1 MTQALVQEFVANQ
14 RAPLRLWLGPSARS
28 LCERFLREHFQR
40 QAEIQPVPSAGEL
53 RGPAVLVLAAEDLR
67 DVRREALLDVARHA
81 LPGRPVVVGGSNR
94 KETLLDAINV
104 WHAFRVLPADVP
116 RKAIAEAVRAAH
128 EAMSLDLAIEL
139 AARQLRD
146 ECRRLGCAVEEL
158 RATQERL
165 MHAERLTTVG
175 RIVGTLLAHAREP
188 LNTLESFKTAH
199 VGTPVDDVLAVELQ
213 CATEGIDGFAT
224 LLKDMLDL
232 TENRPI
238 KAELR
243 PEPLDPLVERAVSLF
258 THDPL
263 ARGRD
268 IVSICRSNATVLA
281 DRPRLVHVLLNLL
294 RNAAQATELGDRIE
308 VLTRREDLR
317 GVIEVRDFGHGMT
330 PEVLERI
337 FTPFFTTKGRA
348 GMGLGL
354 RLSRTAI
361 EANNGTLECTSE
373 PGQGTCFAI
382 RLSVVG

>member
-14 RAPLRLWLGPSARS
+14 RAPLRLWLGPSARG
-28 LCERFLREHFQR
+28 LCDRFLRDHFQR
-40 QAEIQPVPSAGEL
+40 QAEIQAVPSAGEVH
-53 RGPAVLVLAAEDLR
+53 GPAVLVLAAEDLH
-67 DVRREALLDVARHA
+67 DARREPLLDVARRA
-81 LPGRPVVVGGSNR
+81 LPGRPIVLGGSRR

-116 RKAIAEAVRAAH
+116 RKAIADAVRAAH

-139 AARQLRD
+139 AASQLRD

-165 MHAERLTTVG
+165 MHAERLATVG

-199 VGTPVDDVLAVELQ
+199 ADTPVDDVLAVELQ

-238 KAELR
+238 RAELR

-268 IVSICRSNATVLA
+268 VVSICRSNATVFA

-308 VLTRREDLR
+308 VRTSREGDSGL
-317 GVIEVRDFGHGMT
+317 IEVQDYGHGMT

-361 EANNGTLECTSE
+361 EANNGTLECASE

-382 RLSVVG
+382 RLSVVQ